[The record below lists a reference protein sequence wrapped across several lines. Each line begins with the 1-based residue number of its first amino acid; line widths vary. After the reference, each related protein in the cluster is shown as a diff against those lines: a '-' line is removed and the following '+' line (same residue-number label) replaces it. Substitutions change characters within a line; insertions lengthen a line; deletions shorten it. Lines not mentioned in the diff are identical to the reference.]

1 MGLCFWTGIDDNY
14 NEKAQFLKKRNWVFC
29 LLSGNI
35 RLATDT
41 EFLLCDDRAV
51 TVDVFADQ
59 IVEKAA
65 TLTYESLQC
74 ACGSIVFV
82 VALEVLGEVLD
93 TDREECDLAFGA
105 ACIVLA
111 LAVLL
116 EDSLLFFS

>member
-1 MGLCFWTGIDDNY
+1 MGLCFCNGFDDNY
-14 NEKAQFLKKRNWVFC
+14 NEKAQFLKKRTWAFC

-65 TLTYESLQC
+65 TLTYKSLKRTSSC
-74 ACGSIVFV
+74 VVFV
-82 VALEVLGEVLD
+82 
-93 TDREECDLAFGA
+93 
-105 ACIVLA
+105 I
-111 LAVLL
+111 
-116 EDSLLFFS
+116 

>member
-1 MGLCFWTGIDDNY
+1 M
-14 NEKAQFLKKRNWVFC
+14 
-29 LLSGNI
+29 LSGNI

-65 TLTYESLQC
+65 ALAYESLQC
-74 ACGSIVFV
+74 ACCSV
-82 VALEVLGEVLD
+82 VLVIALEVLGEVLD
-93 TDREECDLAFGA
+93 TDGEECDLAFGA

-116 EDSLLFFS
+116 EDCLLFFS